1 MQYCNLKNRILTLI
15 RKQNPKINNRTSCL
29 VLAIISLMQLRL
41 LSWCSDGFPC
51 LQCILSLCC
60 HTSCRLVRRLLY
72 AAAEVKF
79 RPEPAMMA
87 DSQFWVFEFISWC
100 CKGTCFLPKKTL
112 TTNFSVTFQWVHNN
126 HWWIFRKYF
135 VKSNSCADNF
145 VCKVKCTSHKVCLPL
160 CGDLKVLF

>member
-1 MQYCNLKNRILTLI
+1 MLPSTFCKEKNLAKIWNFKIWGIYEIHESITMNQSKVSHHNLNLNSKCKFAMYLNTILTLI
-15 RKQNPKINNRTSCL
+15 QKQNLKINDRTSWL
-29 VLAIISLMQLRL
+29 VLAIISLIQLRL
-41 LSWCSDGFPC
+41 KSWCSDGFPC

-100 CKGTCFLPKKTL
+100 CKGTCFLPKKRP
-112 TTNFSVTFQWVHNN
+112 S
-126 HWWIFRKYF
+126 
-135 VKSNSCADNF
+135 
-145 VCKVKCTSHKVCLPL
+145 
-160 CGDLKVLF
+160 

>member
-1 MQYCNLKNRILTLI
+1 MNLKQWNMGYSFLNYVHPSKWIIVSHHTLNLYSKCKFAIYSNAILTLI
-15 RKQNPKINNRTSCL
+15 GKQNLKINDRTSWL

-41 LSWCSDGFPC
+41 KSWCSDGFPC

-100 CKGTCFLPKKTL
+100 CKGTCFLPKKDPHNKFL
-112 TTNFSVTFQWVHNN
+112 SDISV
-126 HWWIFRKYF
+126 
-135 VKSNSCADNF
+135 SA
-145 VCKVKCTSHKVCLPL
+145 
-160 CGDLKVLF
+160 